1 MELCTV
7 ETGLLR
13 KKPCGH
19 AAVAHCE
26 NCERGLCSEHAVP
39 QVSEA
44 GKKTGKFMCKE
55 CDEARRDYEKSMKSK
70 PAKPPAAHHAP
81 AGAPKPAAAAK
92 PAAQKPGPPPPQEDS
107 GTIDFTPAKKPDD
120 NK

>member
-1 MELCTV
+1 LEHCTV

-39 QVSEA
+39 QMSAA
-44 GKKTGKFMCKE
+44 GNHTGKFMCKE
-55 CDEARRDYEKSMKSK
+55 CDEARRDYDKRLKSK
-70 PAKPPAAHHAP
+70 SAKPPAAAHHAP
-81 AGAPKPAAAAK
+81 TAAPKPPPPK

-120 NK
+120 PK